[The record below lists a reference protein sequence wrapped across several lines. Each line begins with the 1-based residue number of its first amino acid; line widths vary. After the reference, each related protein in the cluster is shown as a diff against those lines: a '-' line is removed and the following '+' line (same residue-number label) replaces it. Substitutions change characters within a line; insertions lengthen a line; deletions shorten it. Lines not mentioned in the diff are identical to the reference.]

1 MSEVLND
8 LLEGKVTS
16 NEVVNWITGSVSFS
30 TLLLSIPCKINRQI
44 MFNSNESFNMLNY
57 LQYFKTNTQTFI

>member
-16 NEVVNWITGSVSFS
+16 NEVVNWITGSVSLS
-30 TLLLSIPCKINRQI
+30 TLLLSIPCKIHRQ
-44 MFNSNESFNMLNY
+44 NY
-57 LQYFKTNTQTFI
+57 VRFKRIIKFIELFTAVF